1 MATESGV
8 EIQAVY
14 SGDDN
19 FTTSTSGAV
28 AQTVNLA
35 STDTGVSAVVNPSVT
50 GQTITV
56 TAGLTIAA
64 PGTQSPTPPTGT
76 VEFEISVN
84 GGSSFSP
91 VTGCGTQV
99 MSWDSEN
106 DAGTSSCS
114 LPSPPAVS
122 SVELKGIY
130 SGDSNFTTS
139 TSPPVNQVVNQAP
152 TSSTVSVDNNPS
164 VTGQVVN
171 YTATVVV
178 APPGTDSTSPT
189 GTLDFEYSTN
199 SGDTWNTL
207 SSCGTEP
214 LVWSQVNHSGTST
227 CAAGFAKTSS
237 GVKVRAVYSGD
248 GNFDGSTAAPLTQVV
263 SSAPTTTSVVLAPTN
278 TVSGQAVT
286 ATATLLISAPGSD
299 AQGTPTGTV
308 DFEVFRRNDGDTW
321 NAISGLHRSDADLEL
336 GESHRYGVL
345 PGQVRCFLV
354 ASRHPGDLLGRRQFS
369 VCRPRLLQP
378 RRLPRPARPL
388 RSSPHQ
394 TCPCPDSR

>member
-1 MATESGV
+1 MM
-8 EIQAVY
+8 
-14 SGDDN
+14 
-19 FTTSTSGAV
+19 
-28 AQTVNLA
+28 
-35 STDTGVSAVVNPSVT
+35 P
-50 GQTITV
+50 
-56 TAGLTIAA
+56 A
-64 PGTQSPTPPTGT
+64 PPP
-76 VEFEISVN
+76 
-84 GGSSFSP
+84 
-91 VTGCGTQV
+91 
-99 MSWDSEN
+99 
-106 DAGTSSCS
+106 AL

-139 TSPPVNQVVNQAP
+139 TSPPVNQVVNQAT
-152 TSSTVSVDNNPS
+152 TSTTVSVDNNPS
-164 VTGQVVN
+164 VTGQIVN

-199 SGDTWNTL
+199 GGDTWNTL
-207 SSCGTEP
+207 SGCGTEP

-263 SSAPTTTSVVLAPTN
+263 NSAPTTTSVVLAPTS

-308 DFEVFRRNDGDTW
+308 DFEY
-321 NAISGLHRSDADLEL
+321 SD
-336 GESHRYGVL
+336 
-345 PGQVRCFLV
+345 
-354 ASRHPGDLLGRRQFS
+354 
-369 VCRPRLLQP
+369 
-378 RRLPRPARPL
+378 
-388 RSSPHQ
+388 
-394 TCPCPDSR
+394 